1 MATMSTP
8 VPRSRDALG
17 LAGFLVLVFGVMVLG
32 GGAAGRG
39 VVEWYPQL
47 AKPGFTPPGW
57 VFGPVWTLLYP
68 MLAIAGWRVWRE
80 RRSPVASLLFLLQL
94 ALNAA
99 WPWLFFVLQRVDL
112 AFFDCAL
119 LLAAALA
126 TVGAF
131 WRVHRGAALLLVP
144 YVAWLAF
151 ATVLTWSLW
160 RLNPIG

>member
-32 GGAAGRG
+32 GTAAGRG

-68 MLAIAGWRVWRE
+68 TVAIAGWRVWRE
-80 RRSPVASLLFLLQL
+80 HRSPAASLLFLAQL

-119 LLAAALA
+119 LLAVALA
-126 TVGAF
+126 TAAAF

-151 ATVLTWSLW
+151 ATLLTWSLW
-160 RLNPIG
+160 QLNPAA